1 MTAPV
6 VILDCDPG
14 HDDFFAILLAHR
26 LTALRGIT
34 TLAGNTSIQNAT
46 RNACIAADICGF
58 TGPVVAGSAGPLVG
72 QPRYAEHIHGA
83 SGLDGPALPETT
95 RPATEGDAS
104 SFLLAESG
112 PDTWIVATGPL
123 TNVALAMRRDPGLA
137 HRVAGIAIMGGSTSF
152 GNVTPTAEFNFW
164 HDPEAASIVFSAGAT
179 IRVLG
184 LNATHTVLV
193 DRGYIDRIAAL
204 GSAAARFSS
213 ELLGA
218 YMTSYDRISSKPGT
232 APLHDPCALL
242 AVSRPDLFGFASAHV
257 DVELGGTFTR
267 GTMVVDQ
274 RELADTGPANA
285 QVALTADGPRILELL
300 FETIS
305 QL

>member
-1 MTAPV
+1 MTAPA

-14 HDDFFAILLAHR
+14 HDDYFAILLAQR
-26 LTALRGIT
+26 FTALRGIT
-34 TLAGNTSIQNAT
+34 TLAGNTSVQNAT

-58 TGPVVAGSAGPLVG
+58 TGPIVAGSAAPLVG

-95 RPATEGDAS
+95 RPATEGDAT
-104 SFLLAESG
+104 SFLLAEAG

-123 TNVALAMRRDPGLA
+123 TNVALALRRDPGLA
-137 HRVAGIAIMGGSTSF
+137 ARVAGISIMGGSASF
-152 GNVTPTAEFNFW
+152 GNVTPTAEFNIW
-164 HDPEAASIVFSAGAT
+164 HDPEAASIVFSSGAT
-179 IRVLG
+179 MRMLG
-184 LNATHTVLV
+184 LNVTHTVLV

-218 YMTSYDRISSKPGT
+218 YLNSYDQISSKQGS

-242 AVSRPDLFGFASAHV
+242 AVSHPGVFGFVPMHV
-257 DVELGGTFTR
+257 EVELAGTLTR
-267 GTMVVDQ
+267 GTTVVDQ

-285 QVALTADGPRILELL
+285 QVAVTADGPVVLELL
-300 FETIS
+300 YETIS
-305 QL
+305 RL

>member
-1 MTAPV
+1 MNAPA
-6 VILDCDPG
+6 VIVDCDPG
-14 HDDFFAILLAHR
+14 HDDFFAILLAQR
-26 LTALRGIT
+26 FTALRGIT
-34 TLAGNTSIQNAT
+34 TVAGNTSIQNAT
-46 RNACIAADICGF
+46 RNACIAADVCGF
-58 TGPVVAGSAGPLVG
+58 TGPIVAGSAGPLVG

-83 SGLDGPALPETT
+83 SGLDGPALPATT

-112 PDTWIVATGPL
+112 PGTWIVATGPL

-137 HRVAGIAIMGGSTSF
+137 GKLAGIAIMGGSTLF
-152 GNVTPTAEFNFW
+152 GNVTPAAEFNIW
-164 HDPEAASIVFSAGAT
+164 HDPEAASMVFSSGAT
-179 IRVLG
+179 IRMLG
-184 LNATHTVLV
+184 LNVTHTVLV
-193 DRGYIDRIAAL
+193 ERGYIDRMAAL

-218 YMTSYDRISSKPGT
+218 YMSSYDQISSKPGT

-242 AVSRPDLFGFASAHV
+242 AVSHPDLFGFVSAHV
-257 DVELGGTFTR
+257 DVELAGALTR
-267 GTMVVDQ
+267 GTTVVDQ

-285 QVALTADGPRILELL
+285 QVALTADGPQILELL